1 MRLTTTATRITT
13 GLAHLSPVTGRGF
26 DVSEVMPTI
35 TLPPALARL
44 IRIAL
49 NEEERKADED
59 MAMFRNIAS
68 SLRSG
73 NKVAMFADGEAGAIA
88 ADRLADDAEERLAA
102 LIELVDQ
109 MQDEDRFAL
118 IFK

>member
-1 MRLTTTATRITT
+1 MRLTTTATTITT

-35 TLPPALARL
+35 TLPPHLARL
-44 IRIAL
+44 IHLAV
-49 NEEERKADED
+49 EDAERKADED
-59 MAMFRNIAS
+59 MEMFRSIAS

-73 NKVAMFADGEAGAIA
+73 NKVALFADGEAGAVA
-88 ADRLADDAEERLAA
+88 ADRLADDAEERLNQ
-102 LIELVDQ
+102 LVELMDL